1 MLREDG
7 QVACSGLMAI
17 DFALIGMEIQ
27 RRVCGGMKVLCL
39 SIVLAVAFLGCNK
52 AMPEL
57 EPDKFVATAP
67 GKIYEVSKEENRIR
81 FSLKTSRA
89 FLTISGPQDISSP

>member
-17 DFALIGMEIQ
+17 DFALIGMEITAPG
-27 RRVCGGMKVLCL
+27 VCGAMKVLCL

-52 AMPEL
+52 AIPEL

-67 GKIYEVSKEENRIR
+67 GKTYEVSKEE
-81 FSLKTSRA
+81 KTGFASR
-89 FLTISGPQDISSP
+89 